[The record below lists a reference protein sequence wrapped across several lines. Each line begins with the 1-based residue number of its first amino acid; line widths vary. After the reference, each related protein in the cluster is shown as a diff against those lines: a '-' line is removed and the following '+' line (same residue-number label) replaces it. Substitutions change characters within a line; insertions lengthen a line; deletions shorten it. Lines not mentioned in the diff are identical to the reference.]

1 MRPPRSR
8 SGAEDHQPRVL
19 RRDGLRAHHTR
30 RSAAQLARAHAAVS
44 QLLGVSTLSRL
55 WWRRRRARRRGEVG
69 RGREGPYVRLRPD
82 IADYRP
88 AAQPQRR
95 QVDLKGGGAAGLT
108 AELMAMLY
116 ILIRYGIMDH
126 LDAPSYTIILIII
139 L

>member
-1 MRPPRSR
+1 MACARITP
-8 SGAEDHQPRVL
+8 
-19 RRDGLRAHHTR
+19 
-30 RSAAQLARAHAAVS
+30 AAQLARAHAAVS